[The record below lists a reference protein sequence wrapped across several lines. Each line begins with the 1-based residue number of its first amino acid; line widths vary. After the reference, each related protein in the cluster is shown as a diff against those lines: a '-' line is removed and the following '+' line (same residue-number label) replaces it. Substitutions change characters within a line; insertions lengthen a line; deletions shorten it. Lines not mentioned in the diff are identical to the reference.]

1 MIFLFIFLILFFI
14 FSILGLM
21 WASYKIWEQNF
32 KDKNSE
38 IRSRVLLGHSEESN
52 KEFKDVTYSA
62 TSRLDEFLEKTSI
75 ASFLGKKLLHSDVK
89 MSVNQLI
96 FLSIFLFI
104 VIFILSLLL
113 NISFWVSAIL
123 ALLIASIPYAWVSYK
138 YGRRQKLLE
147 RQLPDILDFIARSM
161 QAGHDFNSALKLAA
175 MESPMPIS
183 GEFQLVFDE
192 VNFGGTIHHSMEGL
206 SQRIDCSDVRYFAIA
221 VLINREIGGDI
232 SSLLKNVATLIR
244 DRLTFKDTVYA
255 MTAEGRVSAII
266 LGVMPFLIGVLIF
279 YVSPGFVDVLWTDP
293 AGQKMFI
300 YAFLLMLFGG
310 FWMYRLVQIKV

>member
-14 FSILGLM
+14 FTVLGLL
-21 WASYKIWEQNF
+21 WALYKIWDQNF
-32 KDKNSE
+32 KDKNSKM
-38 IRSRVLLGHSEESN
+38 RSRVRSGHSVESN
-52 KEFKDVTYSA
+52 LEFNDVTYSS
-62 TSRLDEFLEKTSI
+62 TSKLDELLEKTSI
-75 ASFLGKKLLHSDVK
+75 ASYLGKKLLHSGVK
-89 MSVNQLI
+89 MSINQLI
-96 FLSIFLFI
+96 ILSIFLFVLI
-104 VIFILSLLL
+104 CILSLYL
-113 NISFWVSAIL
+113 NISFWASVIFAF
-123 ALLIASIPYAWVSYK
+123 LIASIPYAWISYK
-138 YGRRQKLLE
+138 YGRRQILLE
-147 RQLPDILDFIARSM
+147 KQLPDILDFIARSM

-175 MESPMPIS
+175 LESPMPIS
-183 GEFQLVFDE
+183 EEFQLVFDE

-279 YVSPGFVDVLWTDP
+279 FVSPGFVDVLWTNET
-293 AGQKMFI
+293 GQKMFF
-300 YAFLLMLFGG
+300 YAFLLMVLGG

>member
-1 MIFLFIFLILFFI
+1 
-14 FSILGLM
+14 M

>member
-32 KDKNSE
+32 NDKNSE
-38 IRSRVLLGHSEESN
+38 MRSRVLLGHSEESN

-62 TSRLDEFLEKTSI
+62 TSKLDEFLEKSSI
-75 ASFLGKKLLHSDVK
+75 ASYLGKKLLHSDVK

-113 NISFWVSAIL
+113 NISFWASAIF

>member
-1 MIFLFIFLILFFI
+1 
-14 FSILGLM
+14 M

-32 KDKNSE
+32 NDKNSE
-38 IRSRVLLGHSEESN
+38 MRSRVLLGHSEESN

-62 TSRLDEFLEKTSI
+62 TSKLDEFLEKSSI
-75 ASFLGKKLLHSDVK
+75 ASYLGKKLLHSDVK

-113 NISFWVSAIL
+113 NISFWASAIF